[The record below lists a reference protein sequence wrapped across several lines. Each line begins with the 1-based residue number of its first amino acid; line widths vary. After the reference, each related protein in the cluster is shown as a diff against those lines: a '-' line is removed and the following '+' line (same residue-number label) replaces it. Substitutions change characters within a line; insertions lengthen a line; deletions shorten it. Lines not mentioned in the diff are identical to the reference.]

1 MDRGLHKYP
10 RFLVN
15 AADVS
20 EGYIRLRG
28 DEAHHV
34 LNVLRMQRGDI
45 FVAIDGKGQEYLSE
59 VELPTGDGA
68 LIARVLSEHRR
79 SNEPLLSITLAQG
92 LPQGKKAAEVV
103 ERATEV
109 GVNRIIFFTSDKA
122 KPGAKGDSLGD
133 KLRRV
138 AVSAVK
144 QSGRSVIP
152 EIKGPVSFA
161 EVMMSVS
168 SYDAAL
174 ICDPNLP
181 GEPLTGSLSAEG
193 RVITRI
199 LLAVGGESG
208 FSAEETEEATR
219 IGFKPFNLGKR
230 RLRTELA
237 GCVAAAIILHYT
249 GDMGPVGR

>member
-1 MDRGLHKYP
+1 ML
-10 RFLVN
+10 
-15 AADVS
+15 
-20 EGYIRLRG
+20 
-28 DEAHHV
+28 
-34 LNVLRMQRGDI
+34 
-45 FVAIDGKGQEYLSE
+45 VAIDGKGQEYLSE

-79 SNEPLLSITLAQG
+79 STEPLLNITLAQG

-109 GVNRIIFFTSDKA
+109 GVNRIIFFTSEKA

-133 KLRRV
+133 RLRRI
-138 AVSAVK
+138 AVSAAK
-144 QSGRSVIP
+144 QSARSVIP
-152 EIKGPVSFA
+152 EIKGSVSFG
-161 EVMMSVS
+161 EVLMSAS

-181 GEPLTGSLSAEG
+181 GEPLAGSLSAAG

-208 FSAEETEEATR
+208 FSPEETEEAIR
-219 IGFKPFNLGKR
+219 VGFKPFNLGKR

-237 GCVAAAIILHYT
+237 GSIAAAIILHYAGDIGPT
-249 GDMGPVGR
+249 GR